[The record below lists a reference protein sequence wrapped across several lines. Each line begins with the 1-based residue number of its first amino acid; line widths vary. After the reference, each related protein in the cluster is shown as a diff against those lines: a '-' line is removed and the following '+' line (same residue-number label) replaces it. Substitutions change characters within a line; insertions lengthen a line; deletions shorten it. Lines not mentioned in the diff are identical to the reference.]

1 MQYRMER
8 IGMHVLALLVA
19 RCQMFGMY
27 PFVVPFFMA
36 AYLQDRSSMSLFVML
51 MLGILS
57 RFDTIAL
64 VKYGMVLLVL
74 LVMLKKTDREMVF
87 SSSYQIALAS
97 GVLLWAFGMPY
108 EYMVTGQDNVL
119 LLTFLEG
126 VIATCG
132 VLVFEQG
139 FAGLRV
145 GTSRMFATNERFV
158 GIFAMMAV
166 ALFGCPVMEAPV
178 NLLFIFCGYL
188 VLYATYRFESS
199 VGIAAGS
206 ITGLVLSVLTDHI
219 SWLAV
224 MILLSSII
232 VVLRELGK
240 PGVLLAFFAGYM
252 LLGILYD
259 QTLLTQE
266 MLASALC
273 VLVAFLFTPA
283 VWIKRTAQYRDGK
296 TGYNQDI
303 LIQEVTKGRIQDFGQ
318 AFLAMERMLKLHE
331 SGRETTI
338 PNGLSNM
345 YLSGDGISLLNAVES
360 QSNRLLEMRHNFVR
374 QLGQIGEVITS
385 FQTELSEQPVRA
397 EVFEGRVSE
406 TLYRMGVLVTK
417 AVLLKDKND
426 RVEVY
431 ISCTIEK
438 EQLVTGKMLAQR
450 IGKLLSKRMVCVNR
464 GEDLVTREESRFS
477 FVEEGSF
484 MLTTGVVR
492 KNRQGEELCGDNFS
506 VTKVDSQKAVLMLSD
521 GMGSGESA
529 YLKSEQIVELLEQLL
544 SAGFRRELAIELLNS
559 FISFLADGSISSTLD
574 LAMIDLYTGMV
585 DFIKLG
591 ASTTFIKRKDRVE
604 CIHST
609 SLPVGVL
616 EQVEFDTCARRLY
629 DGDIIV
635 MVSDGVLDGIIFE
648 NKEAYLA
655 DLIASANSNNVQTIA
670 EHIMEDIEAMQR
682 GSLRDDSTILVI
694 GVWAQKI
701 NR

>member
-1 MQYRMER
+1 MQYRIER
-8 IGMHVLALLVA
+8 MGIHVLALLVA

-36 AYLQDRSSMSLFVML
+36 AYLQDRSSIGMFVIL

-57 RFDTIAL
+57 RFDEIA
-64 VKYGMVLLVL
+64 VIKYGVVLLLLLVL
-74 LVMLKKTDREMVF
+74 LHRTDRNQIF
-87 SSSYQIALAS
+87 TNNYQIALAS
-97 GVLLWAFGMPY
+97 GVVLWAFSMPY
-108 EYMVTGQDNVL
+108 EYLVTGRDDVL
-119 LLTFLEG
+119 LLALLEG
-126 VIATCG
+126 AIATCG

-158 GIFAMMAV
+158 GIFALMTV
-166 ALFGCPVMEAPV
+166 ALFGCPAMTSPV
-178 NLLFIFCGYL
+178 NLLFIFCAYL

-206 ITGLVLSVLTDHI
+206 IAGLALAVLTDHI

-224 MILLSSII
+224 MILLSSMI

-240 PGVLLAFFAGYM
+240 AGVLLAFFAGYL
-252 LLGILYD
+252 LLGFLYD
-259 QTLLTQE
+259 SSLLVRE
-266 MLASALC
+266 MLISAVI
-273 VLVAFLFTPA
+273 VLVAFLFTPTS
-283 VWIKRTAQYRDGK
+283 WLKRTAQYQDGK
-296 TGYNQDI
+296 TGYTQDI

-318 AFLAMERMLKLHE
+318 AFLAMERMLRLHE
-331 SGRETTI
+331 GGRETTI

-374 QLGQIGEVITS
+374 QLGQIGEIITS

-406 TLYRMGVLVTK
+406 ALYRMGVLVTK
-417 AVLLKDKND
+417 AVLVKDKND
-426 RVEVY
+426 RVEVH

-438 EQLVTGKMLAQR
+438 EQLVTGKMLEKR
-450 IGKLLSKRMVCVNR
+450 IGRLLSKRMVCVNR
-464 GEDLVTREESRFS
+464 GEDLVTKEESRFS

-574 LAMIDLYTGMV
+574 LAMIDLYTGTV

-604 CIHST
+604 CIRST

-635 MVSDGVLDGIIFE
+635 MVSDGVLDSIIFE
-648 NKEAYLA
+648 NKETYLA
-655 DLIASANSNNVQTIA
+655 DLIASVESNNVQTIA
-670 EHIMEDIEAMQR
+670 EHIMEDVEAMQR
-682 GSLRDDSTILVI
+682 GSLRDDSTILVT
-694 GVWAQKI
+694 GVWAQ
-701 NR
+701 